1 MSKILEV
8 FSEFISLSYNSS
20 AKINTRLE
28 KDIPIS
34 EYIIARYKKTGVE
47 FHYLYCGASFSIPD
61 PWGNIFSAFNVYL
74 GDRVNYLGVENF
86 KELGDIEKTIYLMT
100 KLFIFLDRSLNN
112 NSGQELLNILGKLS
126 DIDTGSFR
134 LWMLE
139 KYELRIEALEFN
151 TVNGNIKI

>member
-1 MSKILEV
+1 MSKILDL
-8 FSEFISLSYNSS
+8 FNEFISLSYNSL

-28 KDIPIS
+28 KDIPVS

-47 FHYLYCGASFSIPD
+47 VLYLYCGASFSIPD

-74 GDRVNYLGVENF
+74 GDRINYLGIEDF
-86 KELGDIEKTIYLMT
+86 DELEDIEKTVYLMT
-100 KLFIFLDRSLNN
+100 KLFILLDRNLNN

-126 DIDTGSFR
+126 DIDTESFR

-151 TVNGNIKI
+151 TINGNIKI